1 MNGFGG
7 GGEGSGGGQRGCYW
21 QRGKQWKRGDW
32 QLVMK
37 EEAFEKKEKN

>member
-1 MNGFGG
+1 MGFGG

-37 EEAFEKKEKN
+37 EEAFEKKKKN